1 MTSDSL
7 ASIRGRIGAYSL
19 HALYDSREIT
29 SAARSRFL
37 QRFEKEVDP
46 EHQLLPEERQRRA
59 MMARRAHFQR
69 LALAS
74 AKARQKSRKG
84 TTA

>member
-1 MTSDSL
+1 L
-7 ASIRGRIGAYSL
+7 ALAVQRNP
-19 HALYDSREIT
+19 REYT
-29 SAARSRFL
+29 AKARATFL
-37 QRFEKEVDP
+37 QRFLDEQPVDLP
-46 EHQLLPEERQRRA
+46 PEERQRRA
-59 MMARRAHFQR
+59 EAARKLHFTR